1 MTAVL
6 PGPHPDEMDPR
17 MRKFWSCSLTFGEAL
32 PWNPT
37 EQDAPLVYG
46 LRISQVGVGVCPL
59 ASGSQLCGW
68 MHVVVV
74 GCE

>member
-46 LRISQVGVGVCPL
+46 LRISQVGGWVG
-59 ASGSQLCGW
+59 GW
-68 MHVVVV
+68 VSTS
-74 GCE
+74 